1 MIIKNGNVVLRD
13 GVKKQDIRIEG
24 NVIAEIADHI
34 EGEGIDAAGLT
45 VFPGLIDMH
54 VHFRE
59 PGYEYK
65 EDIESGSRAAVKG
78 GFTQVCCMP
87 NTSPVCDNAA
97 VAYFIRH
104 RGEDVGLVKV
114 HPIGAITKGENGE
127 QLADIGGMKKQGVVA
142 LSDDGKSVANSKVM
156 RFAMEYASNF
166 GLTCLCHCEDKE
178 LVDGGVV
185 NEGYSSTLTG
195 LKGIPRAAEDIM
207 IARDICLA
215 QSLDLPVHICHV
227 STYSGV
233 QLIRAAKQ
241 NGVKV
246 TAETC
251 PHYYAVTDSII
262 ESFDSNTKVNPP
274 IREEIDRLAI
284 VEGLKDGTLDCIVT
298 DHAPHHVNDK
308 NVEYNMAAF
317 GISGIETSFSF
328 AITYLYRTG
337 ALTLCEIADK
347 MSGAPAR
354 ILGLEGGE
362 IAVGKAAD
370 LTIANLEES
379 YVVDSEKFVSKGK
392 NTPFNGYELYGV
404 VKYTVVDGKIKYRE
418 A

>member
-1 MIIKNGNVVLRD
+1 MEKLLIGLDFGSDSVRAVL
-13 GVKKQDIRIEG
+13 V
-24 NVIAEIADHI
+24 
-34 EGEGIDAAGLT
+34 T
-45 VFPGLIDMH
+45 
-54 VHFRE
+54 
-59 PGYEYK
+59 
-65 EDIESGSRAAVKG
+65 
-78 GFTQVCCMP
+78 
-87 NTSPVCDNAA
+87 
-97 VAYFIRH
+97 
-104 RGEDVGLVKV
+104 
-114 HPIGAITKGENGE
+114 ENGE

-251 PHYYAVTDSII
+251 PHSSAVTDSII

-362 IAVGKAAD
+362 IAVGKSAD

>member
-362 IAVGKAAD
+362 IAVGKSAD

>member
-1 MIIKNGNVVLRD
+1 M
-13 GVKKQDIRIEG
+13 
-24 NVIAEIADHI
+24 
-34 EGEGIDAAGLT
+34 
-45 VFPGLIDMH
+45 
-54 VHFRE
+54 
-59 PGYEYK
+59 
-65 EDIESGSRAAVKG
+65 
-78 GFTQVCCMP
+78 
-87 NTSPVCDNAA
+87 
-97 VAYFIRH
+97 
-104 RGEDVGLVKV
+104 
-114 HPIGAITKGENGE
+114 
-127 QLADIGGMKKQGVVA
+127 
-142 LSDDGKSVANSKVM
+142 
-156 RFAMEYASNF
+156 
-166 GLTCLCHCEDKE
+166 
-178 LVDGGVV
+178 
-185 NEGYSSTLTG
+185 
-195 LKGIPRAAEDIM
+195 
-207 IARDICLA
+207 
-215 QSLDLPVHICHV
+215 
-227 STYSGV
+227 
-233 QLIRAAKQ
+233 
-241 NGVKV
+241 
-246 TAETC
+246 
-251 PHYYAVTDSII
+251 
-262 ESFDSNTKVNPP
+262 
-274 IREEIDRLAI
+274 
-284 VEGLKDGTLDCIVT
+284 T